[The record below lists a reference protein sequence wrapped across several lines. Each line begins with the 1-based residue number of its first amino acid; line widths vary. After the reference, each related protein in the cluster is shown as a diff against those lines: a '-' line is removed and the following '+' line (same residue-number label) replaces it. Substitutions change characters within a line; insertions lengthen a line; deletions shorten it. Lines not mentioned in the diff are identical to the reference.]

1 MKNFVYT
8 ARDSSGAAKSGMV
21 SAADR
26 AAAVREIRA
35 RGLVPLSIE
44 EGAAP
49 AGGARGLPGA
59 RVIALAAAALLA
71 IAALVALL
79 ARRPATTTP
88 PPAPSPAT
96 ATTTHPAAPSAP
108 AATRGTS
115 AAPAVPAVPAVPA
128 APEAPAAPA
137 AATRGTPQRPV
148 TAAPPHRRP
157 RPSAKGQVLIVNPPP
172 AVTNTPPEKPLF
184 QRVTEQRLA
193 LYAEPGASMPPP
205 PPGLID
211 ETDADVEKALA
222 SDIEV
227 TADDPETTVRTKEA
241 VALMKEELRK
251 YLAAGG
257 TTKAFFAALAA
268 RQTEEAEMVDVGRS
282 FVIEKLAAGDVNAAQ
297 EAYREVNVHLAEQGL
312 PPLVLPAKYR
322 KQIEAAP

>member
-1 MKNFVYT
+1 MKSFAFT
-8 ARDSSGAAKSGMV
+8 ARDASGATTRGHL
-21 SAADR
+21 SADDR

-59 RVIALAAAALLA
+59 RVIALAAGALLA
-71 IAALVALL
+71 AVALVALL
-79 ARRPATTTP
+79 ARRPAPTPAP
-88 PPAPSPAT
+88 PPAT
-96 ATTTHPAAPSAP
+96 GTGTHSAAPS
-108 AATRGTS
+108 
-115 AAPAVPAVPAVPA
+115 APAVPAVPATPA
-128 APEAPAAPA
+128 APAAPAVQAAPPAPEAPAAPA

-172 AVTNTPPEKPLF
+172 AVTNKPPEKPLF
-184 QRVTEQRLA
+184 ERVTEQRLA
-193 LYAEPGASMPPP
+193 LYAEPGADMPPP

-211 ETDADVEKALA
+211 EVDADVEKALA

-227 TADDPETTVRTKEA
+227 KAGDDETTVRTKES
-241 VALMKEELRK
+241 VALLKEELRK

-257 TTKAFFAALAA
+257 TTRDYFEALAK
-268 RQTEEAEMVDVGRS
+268 RQVEEAEMVDVGRS
-282 FVIEKLAAGDVNAAQ
+282 FVIEKLAGGDVNAARK
-297 EAYREVNVHLAEQGL
+297 AYQEVNGQLAEKGL

-322 KQIEAAP
+322 RQLEAAP